1 MFCKYFKNHADCI
14 FLADLFYLALWSIA
28 TFPFISLMVIP
39 STSMCAASPAYSCLH
54 LCAWDKSKME
64 NLRIYSLLWHYQ
76 SAFLDTRGYV
86 NENLH
91 ENMLLISHMKAI
103 LRKSVIMNW
112 ETWRSFVWITVN
124 TETTLGW
131 QPVILVRF
139 SSKYKVTQQ
148 HAGRNAMLLWNTAV
162 PSSDNTIQDNT
173 GIQFYLIY

>member
-1 MFCKYFKNHADCI
+1 MYFACRLVLPCLMIHCYISFHITNGDTIYKYVRRI
-14 FLADLFYLALWSIA
+14 
-28 TFPFISLMVIP
+28 
-39 STSMCAASPAYSCLH
+39 SCLLLSVH

-173 GIQFYLIY
+173 GIQFCLIYLKK

>member
-1 MFCKYFKNHADCI
+1 MSHCYISFHITNGDTIYKYVRRI
-14 FLADLFYLALWSIA
+14 
-28 TFPFISLMVIP
+28 
-39 STSMCAASPAYSCLH
+39 SCLLLSVH

-76 SAFLDTRGYV
+76 LAFLHTRGYV

-148 HAGRNAMLLWNTAV
+148 HTGRNAMLLWNTAV
-162 PSSDNTIQDNT
+162 PSSDKTLEYNFTWFFFFLKKSESSLSDAQ
-173 GIQFYLIY
+173 